1 VTSIYRL
8 IVGVG
13 VTLLVALSAT
23 PAVASVHVWTD
34 AVNTLWSN
42 AGNWTGG
49 VPATGE
55 PGGTTVQFGSGT
67 SSTMDIPGL
76 TVDQIHFTGSGN
88 TITGSTAL
96 NVNGSTL
103 VTNIL
108 DGSGGNTLA
117 LPVALPGGTAV
128 LADVTAEPA
137 LPRHPRDPA
146 HQDLVSATRS
156 TVRDCGRSQAGVPA
170 GPDWEHLTAIAL
182 RVRSLLRAIDPEPLG
197 SNRRHRPDGRRR
209 TQTCRGRRRFAGR
222 RRHPPLASSQL

>member
-128 LADVTAEPA
+128 LADVTAGQLCLGILA
-137 LPRHPRDPA
+137 ILHTRTWFRRLAARFVIADGVKLACLPGP
-146 HQDLVSATRS
+146 TGS
-156 TVRDCGRSQAGVPA
+156 T
-170 GPDWEHLTAIAL
+170 
-182 RVRSLLRAIDPEPLG
+182 
-197 SNRRHRPDGRRR
+197 
-209 TQTCRGRRRFAGR
+209 
-222 RRHPPLASSQL
+222 